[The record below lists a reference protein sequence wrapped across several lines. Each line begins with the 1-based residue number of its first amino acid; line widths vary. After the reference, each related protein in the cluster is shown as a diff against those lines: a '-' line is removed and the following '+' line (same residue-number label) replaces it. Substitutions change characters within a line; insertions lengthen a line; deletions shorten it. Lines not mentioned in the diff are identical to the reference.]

1 MLYSKN
7 LISKPGSDSYNTQV
21 RNINIMQGKEA
32 NELKALYE
40 AQNERYTELNEVKSS
55 VSESIAKLQNAM
67 DCLDAMILLFKSAAR
82 V

>member
-32 NELKALYE
+32 NELKTLYE
-40 AQNERYTELNEVKSS
+40 AQTERYTELNEVKSS

>member
-40 AQNERYTELNEVKSS
+40 AQNERYVELNEVKSS

-67 DCLDAMILLFKSAAR
+67 DCLDAMILLFKSAAK